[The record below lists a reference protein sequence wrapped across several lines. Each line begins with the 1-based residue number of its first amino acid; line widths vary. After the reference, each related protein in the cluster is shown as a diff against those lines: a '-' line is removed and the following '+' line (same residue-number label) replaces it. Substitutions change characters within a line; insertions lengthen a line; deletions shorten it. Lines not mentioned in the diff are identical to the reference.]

1 MGKSYQVCKCKLPA
15 LLPSAQQRCRFD
27 DNHALSARIAA
38 HVNDHAAALD
48 VGDINRLLGH
58 PQQLAMTQLWAQANP
73 IASPAGLEGLS
84 SLQVLSLAGTKIG
97 SLAQLELL
105 RPVTTRVD
113 RPGRRLS

>member
-1 MGKSYQVCKCKLPA
+1 MRAGLRGCVSL
-15 LLPSAQQRCRFD
+15 QRLW
-27 DNHALSARIAA
+27 LSANRIESL
-38 HVNDHAAALD
+38 DH
-48 VGDINRLLGH
+48 LGH
-58 PQQLAMTQLWAQANP
+58 LRALRELWAQANP

-105 RPVTTRVD
+105 RPVSTRVD